1 MPVTS
6 SAHAVKQTA
15 AAETAA
21 DRPQLLFFYSLTS
34 GRSRRAEG
42 FLAQVLQ
49 RRRNHQAFRLR
60 RIDVDQHPE
69 LVERFKIDAIPA
81 LLVVENK
88 RVQARLHSPRGCA
101 QITRTLAP
109 WLS

>member
-1 MPVTS
+1 MPATS
-6 SAHAVKQTA
+6 SAGVVPQPA
-15 AAETAA
+15 AAEAAA
-21 DRPQLLFFYSLTS
+21 DRPQLLFFYSITS

-60 RIDVDQHPE
+60 RIDADQHPE

-81 LLVVENK
+81 LLVVQNQ
-88 RVQARLHSPRGCA
+88 RVRARLHAPRGCA

>member
-1 MPVTS
+1 LLPNCCPARS
-6 SAHAVKQTA
+6 S
-15 AAETAA
+15 ETLA
-21 DRPQLLFFYSLTS
+21 DHRPQLLLFYSLTS

-60 RIDVDQHPE
+60 RIDADQHPE
-69 LVERFKIDAIPA
+69 LVERFKIEEIPT
-81 LLVVENK
+81 LVVGENK
-88 RVQARLHSPRGCA
+88 RVRARLHAPRVCA

>member
-1 MPVTS
+1 MPETS
-6 SAHAVKQTA
+6 SAHAVPQTA
-15 AAETAA
+15 AAQAAA

-60 RIDVDQHPE
+60 RIDADQHPE
-69 LVERFKIDAIPA
+69 LVERFKIEEIPT
-81 LLVVENK
+81 LVVVENK
-88 RVQARLHSPRGCA
+88 RVRARLQAPRGCA

>member
-1 MPVTS
+1 MSVTS
-6 SAHAVKQTA
+6 SADGVKQTA
-15 AAETAA
+15 AAEAAA
-21 DRPQLLFFYSLTS
+21 DRPQLLFFYSVTS

-42 FLAQVLQ
+42 FVAQVLQ
-49 RRRNHQAFRLR
+49 RRGNHQAFRLR

-69 LVERFKIDAIPA
+69 LVERFKIDEIPA
-81 LLVVENK
+81 LVVVENK
-88 RVQARLHSPRGCA
+88 RVRARLHSPRGCA

>member
-1 MPVTS
+1 MSPTNPADVVRQ
-6 SAHAVKQTA
+6 AA
-15 AAETAA
+15 AAEVVA
-21 DRPQLLFFYSLTS
+21 DRPQLLFFYSVTS

-60 RIDVDQHPE
+60 HIDVDQHPE

-81 LLVVENK
+81 LLVVESK
-88 RVQARLHSPRGCA
+88 RVRARLHSPRGCA
-101 QITRTLAP
+101 EITRTLAP

>member
-6 SAHAVKQTA
+6 SAGAVRQATA
-15 AAETAA
+15 TEAAV
-21 DRPQLLFFYSLTS
+21 DRPQLLFFYSVTS

-69 LVERFKIDAIPA
+69 LVERFKIDEVPA
-81 LLVVENK
+81 LVVVENK
-88 RVQARLHSPRGCA
+88 RVRARLHSPRGCA